1 MYIVIVKDNKPV
13 DAYYKP
19 GHSGYVELQYD
30 SPMAKLYTLMGVKA

>member
-19 GHSGYVELQYD
+19 GQSGYVELQYD
-30 SPMAKLYTLMGVKA
+30 SPMAKLYTMTGAKA